1 MESFQAHLDTD
12 ILVGWDTE
20 EVCANGIMKKNWNR
34 VHSEFDGI
42 KLIQCEGPRAAIR
55 DLEVRHET

>member
-1 MESFQAHLDTD
+1 M
-12 ILVGWDTE
+12 
-20 EVCANGIMKKNWNR
+20 CANGIMKKNWNR